1 MIWRISLR
9 ARTLVMV
16 ALMVSCSSSGDLL
29 LSKGMKQIG
38 AVNFSSAG
46 ALGDAFVRIISNGT
60 IWLGI
65 LALILSMVSYMV
77 TLSWADYS
85 FVQPAAAI
93 GYAVVPFLGYLLLGE
108 SVKPL
113 RWAGVL
119 CIFTGVLLITRT
131 HPRTTEPAPAEQV
144 IVEWHP

>member
-1 MIWRISLR
+1 MIWRFSLR

-16 ALMVSCSSSGDLL
+16 ALMVLFTSSGDVL

-38 AVNFSSAG
+38 AVNVASAG
-46 ALGDAFVRIISNGT
+46 ALAHVFV
-60 IWLGI
+60 GI
-65 LALILSMVSYMV
+65 LANGAIWFGILFLILSMVCYMV

-93 GYAVVPFLGYLLLGE
+93 GYAVVPLLGYLLLGE
-108 SVKPL
+108 TVTSL

-119 CIFTGVLLITRT
+119 CICLGVLLITRT
-131 HPRTTEPAPAEQV
+131 HPRTTELVPAETV
-144 IVEWHP
+144 VVEWHP

>member
-16 ALMVSCSSSGDLL
+16 ALMVLFTSSGDVL

-38 AVNFSSAG
+38 AVNIASAG
-46 ALGDAFVRIISNGT
+46 ALAHAFAGILANGA
-60 IWLGI
+60 IWFGV
-65 LALILSMVSYMV
+65 LALILSMICYMV

-108 SVKPL
+108 SVTSL

-119 CIFTGVLLITRT
+119 CICTGVLLITRT
-131 HPRTTEPAPAEQV
+131 DPRTTLPVTEEQV